1 MIADHVQKVL
11 GALSAMVGA
20 VISFAAAGGLNQIV
34 GARELQILGLLSV
47 VLGAATTASG
57 VTNTAKV
64 KVAEAMQ
71 DAINSTPPK
80 QAGFARVPLLVTLLM
95 TLLAGCALLGV
106 PTPNTLNERVAAAYV
121 SVTTVRQETLSLLQS
136 GKITATDAKNI
147 ESQADNAR
155 AGIDIASQ
163 LETTNPTQASDR
175 LTVSLSVLQAL
186 ETYLTQHG
194 NK

>member
-80 QAGFARVPLLVTLLM
+80 QAGFARVPLLVTLLL

-106 PTPNTLNERVAAAYV
+106 QTPKTLNERVAAAYV

-136 GKITATDAKNI
+136 GKITVTDAKNI

-194 NK
+194 SK